1 MRGEEEERCEGKKR
15 DGKQERRDEE
25 KERKGKFE
33 RKKQK
38 YIVEERNVFLYVIS
52 LSPSS

>member
-25 KERKGKFE
+25 KIDIFALAILFSILKL
-33 RKKQK
+33 
-38 YIVEERNVFLYVIS
+38 IIS
-52 LSPSS
+52 LILTFS